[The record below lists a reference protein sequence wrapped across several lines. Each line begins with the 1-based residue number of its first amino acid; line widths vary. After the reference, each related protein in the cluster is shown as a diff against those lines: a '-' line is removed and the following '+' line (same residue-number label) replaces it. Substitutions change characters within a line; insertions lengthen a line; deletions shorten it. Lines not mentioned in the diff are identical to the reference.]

1 MTTQAQAQE
10 IDLTTH
16 PFRWVMLFGV
26 WLLYFSFGL
35 TVSGMAPLVPL
46 IAKDLGISYSAIGGV
61 MGAWQFVYIF
71 SAMPC
76 GALLGK
82 YSPRWMLFAA
92 AITIA
97 VSGLLRGSATGNL
110 SLFLAVAFFGIGGP
124 MISVGAPK
132 TVSQWFAGKERG
144 ISMGL
149 YVTGSALGSV
159 TALSLTHSVILPLMH
174 GSWRATVFAYSGF
187 IVAASFVW
195 LAITAHP
202 VSRAADR
209 LHATGPKQSQRRVFR
224 ELLRIRTVRIILMMS
239 VGMFFYGHGL
249 GNWLPEI
256 LRTSG
261 MIPKTAGFW
270 ASIPTTVGI
279 FASLLVPR
287 FAIPERRLPLI
298 FFLFAAEC
306 CASIL
311 LRSSPG
317 MLLGLGLVLQGIA
330 RGSLTTIAVLLLV
343 ETPGVGSRNAGAASG
358 MFFSA
363 AEIGGV
369 TGPLTIGALYDAT
382 GGFSASLTTL
392 TAITMGLML
401 IAFSM
406 WRNEQR
412 ASSVAFS
419 VAPEGG
425 TD

>member
-1 MTTQAQAQE
+1 MTVQPQVLK
-10 IDLTTH
+10 IDPASH
-16 PFRWVMLFGV
+16 PFRWAILFGV

-35 TVSGMAPLVPL
+35 TASGVAPLVSL
-46 IAKDLGISYSAIGGV
+46 IARDLGIGYSAIGAV
-61 MGAWQFVYIF
+61 MGAWQLVYIF

-92 AITIA
+92 AMTIA
-97 VSGLLRGSATGNL
+97 VSGLLRGCATGNL

-124 MISVGAPK
+124 MISVGAPR
-132 TVSQWFAGKERG
+132 TISLWFSGRERG
-144 ISMGL
+144 ISMGV

-159 TALSLTHSVILPLMH
+159 TALSLTHSVILPLMQ

-187 IVAASFVW
+187 ILAASLVW

-209 LHATGPKQSQRRVFR
+209 MLAIEPKQPQRQVFR
-224 ELLRIRTVRIILMMS
+224 ELLGIRIVRIILVMS

-256 LRTSG
+256 LRTAG
-261 MIPKTAGFW
+261 MTSRTAGFW

-287 FAIPERRLPLI
+287 FAIPERRLTLL
-298 FFLFAAEC
+298 FALFAAEC
-306 CASIL
+306 CASLL
-311 LRSSPG
+311 LRSAPG
-317 MLLGLGLVLQGIA
+317 TLLGLGLVLQGIA
-330 RGSLTTIAVLLLV
+330 RGSITTIAVLLLI
-343 ETPGVGSRNAGAASG
+343 ETPGVGCRNAGAATG

-369 TGPLTIGALYDAT
+369 AGPLTIGALYDAT
-382 GGFSASLTTL
+382 GGFNAALTAL
-392 TAITMGLML
+392 TAITVGLMFIVL
-401 IAFSM
+401 AIRRSAQRGRASVFSM
-406 WRNEQR
+406 SPSGEI
-412 ASSVAFS
+412 
-419 VAPEGG
+419 G
-425 TD
+425 